1 MGETEATSHADMFPP
16 LFLPDGL
23 APGQVEHGHQL
34 LLERP
39 RHHAVDDEVDGAVD
53 QNKEPVEGLMSSR
66 SRFRVDKG

>member
-16 LFLPDGL
+16 LFLPDWL
-23 APGQVEHGHQL
+23 PPGQVEHGHQL

-53 QNKEPVEGLMSSR
+53 QNEESVEGLMSSR